1 MHVWKVGSITLST
14 AVCSRRNEYVVIE
27 RHIVWTCR
35 LNKCIKCLFRQW
47 RMHVPKL
54 NVFTTFYY
62 SCCFSREESYRWL
75 LRDTSCGY
83 VDSLRNICVLYCQL
97 NLTFTFDILIP
108 RSLQYL
114 ENNENEMES
123 TLTLLLIEND
133 CNEEWTGSIRRGME
147 NGQMTISDI
156 IFIWL

>member
-1 MHVWKVGSITLST
+1 MHVWKVGSTLNSS
-14 AVCSRRNEYVVIE
+14 CLFEYVVIE

-62 SCCFSREESYRWL
+62 SCCFSREGSYRWL
-75 LRDTSCGY
+75 LRDKSCGY

-114 ENNENEMES
+114 ENNGNEKGIRIN
-123 TLTLLLIEND
+123 LLIDWKCKHWRMNSTERY
-133 CNEEWTGSIRRGME
+133 G
-147 NGQMTISDI
+147 
-156 IFIWL
+156 